1 MGNVGKKQIITILLT
16 VCILMSGLSGSV
28 AYAAEEKSAAAYDL
42 PSDLSVIFPKERVE
56 KAKDKG
62 YDVQYSRFKPS
73 RYSLEYIPKNPS
85 FYDVSGQLAVQKNS
99 ILHDFNNLAWQVLL
113 VWDFTVITAIENS
126 FSLDIVDWFADAVE
140 RAVQELAGF
149 SGNDIGRKGIWGNF
163 LLLFII
169 CGGAYIAYLGMIQK
183 KTTDALN
190 AMVKSLVI
198 MILAMAFFA
207 NSGSVMRYLND
218 LSSGLSEELMGVG
231 FELNETVNQGVKY
244 SNDVASF
251 AVADKIYHMMI
262 YQPYLMLQYGKTKE
276 DGSLTKERI
285 LKLLNT
291 RPDSAE
297 RKQVLKSETNNVMM
311 SDTGVSQRLILL
323 SLLGIS
329 HFVLGFVFFII
340 AGGML
345 VYQFLFVIFAL
356 YAPFALL
363 MALYPT
369 WSGVAMNWL
378 KKFVG
383 FQLTK
388 LLLGIFLS
396 VLVTMSQFLYG
407 MAPPEK
413 AGYIWTIAMQ
423 LILVLGIIWKRKELF
438 SILNTPMNA
447 SADGSIRDLLKKLD
461 GYLGNTSQRIRK
473 YTSRS

>member
-1 MGNVGKKQIITILLT
+1 MGKKQIVSIILAMCML
-16 VCILMSGLSGSV
+16 VGSLSGSV
-28 AYAAEEKSAAAYDL
+28 AYAANENTSTYDL
-42 PSDLSVIFPKERVE
+42 PSDLSIIFPKERV
-56 KAKDKG
+56 KQAKDKG
-62 YDVQYSRFKPS
+62 YDVKYSQYKPS
-73 RYSLEYIPKNPS
+73 RYTLEYIPKNPN
-85 FYDVSGQLAVQKNS
+85 FYDISGQLTVQKNS
-99 ILHDFNNLAWQVLL
+99 ILHDFNNLFWQVLL
-113 VWDFTVITAIENS
+113 VWDFTVITALENS
-126 FSLDIVDWFADAVE
+126 FSLDIVNWFADAVE
-140 RAVQELAGF
+140 RAIQQLAGF
-149 SGNDIGRKGIWGNF
+149 NGQNFDGKGIWGNF

-183 KTTDALN
+183 KTTNALN

-198 MILAMAFFA
+198 LILAMAFFA

-231 FELNETVNQGVKY
+231 FELNDSMNEGVKY

-251 AVADKIYHMMI
+251 VVADKIYQMMI
-262 YQPYLMLQYGKTKE
+262 YQPYLMLQYGKTNE
-276 DGSLTKERI
+276 DKVLTKERI
-285 LKLLNT
+285 LKLLKA

-297 RKQVLKSETNNVMM
+297 RKEVLKGESNNVMM
-311 SDTGVSQRLILL
+311 SDTGVSQRVVLL
-323 SLLGIS
+323 CLLGIS
-329 HFVLGFVFFII
+329 HCILGFVFFII
-340 AGGML
+340 AGAML

-369 WSGVAMNWL
+369 WSEVAMNWL

-438 SILNTPMNA
+438 SILSTPMKA
-447 SADGSIRDLLKKLD
+447 SADGSIRDLVKKLD

-473 YTSRS
+473 YTTRS